1 MKKTDSECK
10 DSFQCNVEK
19 ALNIIGGKWSFL
31 IIKHLFDG
39 TMRFGEIRKALH
51 NISPK
56 TLTSCLRDL
65 EKNDIL
71 TRKVYP
77 TIPPAVEYTLTEKGW
92 DLIKIIEE
100 MKAWGKKW
108 A

>member
-1 MKKTDSECK
+1 MYEQFAKCACEEEC
-10 DSFQCNVEK
+10 SIEK
-19 ALNIIGGKWSFL
+19 ALTIIGGKWSFL
-31 IIKHLFDG
+31 IIKNLFGG

-51 NISPK
+51 DISPK
-56 TLTSCLRDL
+56 TLTVRLKEL
-65 EKNDIL
+65 EQNGIV
-71 TRKVYP
+71 TRTVHP